1 MRSIQLIFKPFLL
14 LIFVVSFIG
23 ATAHGKTESIEI
35 EVGKDH
41 VLKVD
46 FTVEKAV
53 SGNPAI
59 CRPEMKS
66 GQEVL
71 IRGLQPGE
79 TNIHVFGTGTNRKEF
94 SVVVVDTPI
103 SHQARELKRILGKIQ
118 KVKVDVVGRKI
129 FVHGKVYKIRD
140 LERVKLI
147 VESYPEVVSDVV
159 LSDVY
164 YDVIA
169 KEIRTVLKNSGIK
182 KIKVTPMRNK
192 FVVEGLAPS
201 PEDRERVGELM
212 TALDPNAINAIRV
225 MDAPAA
231 PMALIKMNM
240 KIMEV
245 EKNALRDHGIHWNPV
260 GTRMTAGG
268 SYSGKSG
275 ESATLAGAIT
285 AFISDLFPKMRKIAE
300 EGRGRT
306 VFNQDILVRSGAQ
319 GKFFR
324 GKEVPFL
331 VAQRD
336 GVMST
341 EFKKIGVT
349 LQCTPV
355 LVSSED
361 ISTAF
366 KIEASRITG
375 QGPGGA
381 PVIATND
388 MNTEVVI
395 PVGQSIALGG
405 AMGQMELKLLS
416 NSPPEKGYSL
426 FQLNKADRKEMQNSE
441 VIILVTPKV
450 FSSSQE
456 AADDLQNSPEER
468 IKQQELEYMRG
479 QLKKKQ

>member
-1 MRSIQLIFKPFLL
+1 MKTIQFVIKQFPLLFFIIIF
-14 LIFVVSFIG
+14 IST
-23 ATAHGKTESIEI
+23 TAHGQTESVEI
-35 EVGKDH
+35 EVGKDQ

-94 SVVVVDTPI
+94 SVVVADTPI
-103 SHQARELKRILGKIQ
+103 SQQARELSQILGKIQ

-129 FVHGKVYKIRD
+129 LVTARVYNSRD
-140 LERVKLI
+140 FERVKRM
-147 VESYPEVVSDVV
+147 VEIYPDVIPDIDYH
-159 LSDVY
+159 DVY
-164 YDVIA
+164 WKIIA
-169 KEIRTVLKNSGIK
+169 KEIKTVLKNYGIK
-182 KIKVTPMRNK
+182 EIKVTPMHDN
-192 FVVEGLAPS
+192 FIVEGHAPTQ
-201 PEDRERVGELM
+201 EVIERVGALM
-212 TALDPNAINAIRV
+212 KALHPKTVNALRVANVPDPI
-225 MDAPAA
+225 P
-231 PMALIKMNM
+231 ALIKMNM

-245 EKNALRDHGIHWNPV
+245 EKNALRDHGIHWNPL
-260 GTRMTAGG
+260 GTMTASG
-268 SYSGKSG
+268 SYSGSSG

-285 AFISDLFPKMRKIAE
+285 TFISNLFPKMRKIEE

-336 GVMST
+336 GIMST

-355 LVSSED
+355 LVSNKD

-395 PVGQSIALGG
+395 PIGQSIALGG
-405 AMGQMELKLLS
+405 AMGRMELKLLS
-416 NSPPEKGYSL
+416 NSPPDKGYSL
-426 FQLNKADRKEMQNSE
+426 FQLNKAGRNEMQNSE

-450 FSSSQE
+450 YGSSQE

-468 IKQQELEYMRG
+468 IKQQELEYMRS
-479 QLKKKQ
+479 QLKNNQ